1 MNSKHKVFLPFF
13 NIATKDQKKMEK
25 DALNRPMIKLKGER
39 MLKRIEVNKIITF
52 VPIILL

>member
-1 MNSKHKVFLPFF
+1 MNSKHKVFLAFF
-13 NIATKDQKKMEK
+13 QYYQKDQKKMEK